1 MQPLFN
7 LHTCPHE
14 NNIHAS
20 FCAIRKMKGMVQMMM
35 RAGEDDDDI
44 QASLLCLIPWH
55 PSGRKVER
63 YVAAV
68 CTMMDRRRNTPPL
81 LVPLCISTVFLFH
94 ASIVILQWACQL

>member
-1 MQPLFN
+1 
-7 LHTCPHE
+7 
-14 NNIHAS
+14 
-20 FCAIRKMKGMVQMMM
+20 MKM

-63 YVAAV
+63 YVAAA

-81 LVPLCISTVFLFH
+81 LVPLCICICIVYFVFH
-94 ASIVILQWACQL
+94 VSIVILQGPQVVFIAIFHFTVLLLYPSFTS

>member
-1 MQPLFN
+1 
-7 LHTCPHE
+7 
-14 NNIHAS
+14 
-20 FCAIRKMKGMVQMMM
+20 MMM

-63 YVAAV
+63 YVAAA

-81 LVPLCISTVFLFH
+81 LVPLCICICICVFCISCFYCHSAGAPGWFSYVPFFTSQFYSCIHHLH
-94 ASIVILQWACQL
+94 AEETRKLA